1 MDQAP
6 PAPFEA
12 NKNDGQDKKVE
23 DLQGIGKDQ
32 GKKKTSSDPKEKA
45 PNAAASQPV
54 QIVDPLAP
62 KTKA

>member
-12 NKNDGQDKKVE
+12 NKNDGQGKKAE

-45 PNAAASQPV
+45 PNAAASQP
-54 QIVDPLAP
+54 D
-62 KTKA
+62 